1 MKRLLLILILTFSF
15 QTLVKADDIRDFQIE
30 GMSVGDSLLDYY
42 SEEVIQSAYQNVSYY
57 KDQIFAIIFIKK
69 DSNNYDRLQVTLKPN
84 DKNHKIF
91 ALEGIIDFDK
101 KIDQCNKQKKKI
113 TQDLEETFSNYD
125 RVDDDRAY
133 EADPS
138 KNSFSYSTWF
148 FLNSGGYFSISC
160 TEMGTEVREKNGWTD
175 ELSVSITTEELENF
189 LRGNP
194 Y

>member
-15 QTLVKADDIRDFQIE
+15 QSLVKADDISDFQIE
-30 GMSVGDSLLDYY
+30 GISIGDSLLDYY
-42 SEEVIQSAYQNVSYY
+42 SEEVIQSAYQNATYY
-57 KDQIFAIIFIKK
+57 KDQIFAVIFIKK

-91 ALEGIIDFDK
+91 ALEGIINFDK

-113 TQDLEETFSNYD
+113 IQDLEETLSNYD

-148 FLNSGGYFSISC
+148 FLNSGGHFSISC
-160 TEMGTEVREKNGWTD
+160 TEMGSEVREKNGWTD
-175 ELSVSITTEELENF
+175 ELSVSVTTEKLENF